1 MAEPTDPGEG
11 LSTPAYAALWK
22 RLAAFL
28 VDLTLFGMLGGISR
42 VLFPQVTGSGY
53 LALAG
58 WIYFAAM
65 ESSGL
70 QATVGKK
77 LLGLRVTGRQGN
89 RLGFWR
95 ASARYGGKLLSV
107 ISLGAGFAMIFFTE
121 EKQTFH
127 DYVAGSVVL
136 DERATPLKSSPNTPT
151 EPL

>member
-1 MAEPTDPGEG
+1 MCCPPDTGEG
-11 LSTPAYAALWK
+11 PSSPAYASPWK

-28 VDLTLFGMLGGISR
+28 VDLPLLVILGGVCR
-42 VLFPQVTGSGY
+42 VLLPQVTGLEY
-53 LALAG
+53 LAG

-89 RLGFWR
+89 RLGFCR

-121 EKQTFH
+121 EKQAFH

-136 DERATPLKSSPNTPT
+136 DDRATPHSRQYLP
-151 EPL
+151 

>member
-1 MAEPTDPGEG
+1 MCCPPDTGEG
-11 LSTPAYAALWK
+11 LSSPAYASPWK

-28 VDLTLFGMLGGISR
+28 VDLPLLVILGGVCR
-42 VLFPQVTGSGY
+42 VLFPQVTGLEY
-53 LALAG
+53 LAG

-77 LLGLRVTGRQGN
+77 LLGLSVAGRQGN

-121 EKQTFH
+121 EKQAFH

-136 DERATPLKSSPNTPT
+136 DERATPHSRQNLP
-151 EPL
+151 

>member
-28 VDLTLFGMLGGISR
+28 VDLTLFVMLGGISR
-42 VLFPQVTGSGY
+42 VLFPQVTGSEY
-53 LALAG
+53 LAG

-121 EKQTFH
+121 EKQAFH

-136 DERATPLKSSPNTPT
+136 DERTTPHSRQNLP
-151 EPL
+151 